1 MKQLILEKVVPIQGD
16 LVLKHLGMT
25 PEDRKLLT
33 EEVEVILNCAA
44 SVNFNEPLRDALQI
58 NYFGSLRVLDL
69 AHECKKLICMTHVSS
84 TFVNSNQE
92 PGTTITEELHESS
105 VDPESYITSISEMN
119 PQALE

>member
-1 MKQLILEKVVPIQGD
+1 MKQFILEKIVPIQGD
-16 LVLKHLGMT
+16 LVLKHLGLT
-25 PEDRKLLT
+25 PEDRRLVS

-84 TFVNSNQE
+84 CYVNTN
-92 PGTTITEELHESS
+92 
-105 VDPESYITSISEMN
+105 
-119 PQALE
+119 

>member
-1 MKQLILEKVVPIQGD
+1 MKQFILEKIVPIQGD

-25 PEDRKLLT
+25 AEDRRLVS

-58 NYFGSLRVLDL
+58 NFFGSLRVLDL

-84 TFVNSNQE
+84 AYVNSNQE
-92 PGTTITEELHESS
+92 PYSTISEDLHESPE
-105 VDPESYITSISEMN
+105 DPESYITSLAEMN